1 MADNW
6 ETILLKGKEKEK
18 AKNEHDMEVNCYRG
32 EVMK

>member
-18 AKNEHDMEVNCYRG
+18 ANSEDDMEVNCYR
-32 EVMK
+32 EQVMK